1 MNMKSKKLVLIAL
14 FTIMLL
20 KITSQNPNFGW
31 VKQVGGISA
40 YTYPNAITT
49 DKFGNNYSTG
59 VFTGT
64 VDLDPGP
71 GTFTMASTNPS
82 DYDAYIVKLNAS
94 GNFMWAKSF
103 KPATAIST
111 AIECTDIEVDDNGN
125 VILLGYYDKPVDFDP
140 SPATF
145 SLNALGNND
154 VFVCK
159 LDNSGNFVWAKQF
172 AGSTMSDYISCE
184 QALVVDNIGNITFS
198 GFYTGTIDFDP
209 NTVVNNFTSNGNED
223 IFICKL
229 NSLGNLIWAKS
240 IGGTLNDEAMT
251 LGIDGS
257 KNIIAGGRF
266 RSQVDFD
273 PNAGVTTYTAQ
284 GVIDSFVLKLDSL
297 GNFVWAN
304 PFGSSNS
311 SANDRAGNLVVKSN
325 GDVYVSDIFDYIVDF
340 DPSPATV
347 TLSPTGIADAYILKY
362 NANGSFAWVKQV
374 TGSGHMEPKA
384 MGLDFLG
391 NVYVTGY
398 YLGLNDC
405 DPGAGTYTITSSN
418 NSYFI
423 MKLDSNGVYSWAR
436 SIGESS
442 GGEKIGVA
450 VKIDPDGNI
459 YSTGYFSTNGIDFD
473 PDAGVTQ
480 LNLIGG
486 GYDAFIHKFNQCLAP
501 ILPTNT
507 TIASL
512 QSICSSANTTTLSAT
527 SNGTVTW
534 FNVPNAGSSLGSGTN
549 FVTPT
554 LSIGTHTFYAQ
565 ANTCT
570 ISLSRTPITVTVNT
584 NPTITLSSS
593 SSSICAGESATLI
606 VSGGG
611 TYSWTPAVS
620 SNSIAIVSPSITT
633 IYTVNAS
640 NNFNC
645 NNTSTI
651 TLNVNACV
659 GITENAG
666 HQFKIKIYPNPSNE
680 FITIESEKNF
690 NTISIKDLLGRELI
704 TISINSEN
712 IYRLRIADL
721 LPGAYFISV
730 NNEST
735 TNTYK
740 IIKQ

>member
-1 MNMKSKKLVLIAL
+1 MKKLKIVLLAVFAIVL
-14 FTIMLL
+14 FNAY
-20 KITSQNPNFGW
+20 SQNPTFGW
-31 VKQVGGISA
+31 VKQVGGIGA
-40 YTYPNAITT
+40 YAYPYAITT

-59 VFTGT
+59 IFTGT

-103 KPATAIST
+103 KPTTNIYT

-125 VILLGYYDKPVDFDP
+125 VILLGYFDKPVDFDP

-172 AGSTMSDYISCE
+172 AGSTTSDYISCE
-184 QALVVDNIGNITFS
+184 QALVVDNIGNIAFS

-209 NTVVNNFTSNGNED
+209 STVVNNFTSNGNED
-223 IFICKL
+223 VFICKL

-257 KNIIAGGRF
+257 KNLIAGGRF

-273 PNAGVTTYTAQ
+273 PNSGVTTYTAQ

-311 SANDRAGNLVVKSN
+311 SANDKAGNLVVKSN
-325 GDVYVSDIFDYIVDF
+325 GDVYVSDYFDYVVDF
-340 DPSPATV
+340 DPSPATA
-347 TLSPTGIADAYILKY
+347 TLSPTGFSDAYILKF

-374 TGSGHMEPKA
+374 AGSGYIEPRS
-384 MGLDFLG
+384 MDLDFLG
-391 NVYVTGY
+391 NVYITGMY
-398 YLGLNDC
+398 SGLNDC
-405 DPGAGTYTITSSN
+405 DPGVGTYTINSSN
-418 NSYFI
+418 NAYFI
-423 MKLDSNGVYSWAR
+423 MKLDPNGVYSWAR

-450 VKIDPDGNI
+450 VKIDLNGNI
-459 YSTGYFSTNGIDFD
+459 YSTGYFNTNGVDFD

-501 ILPTNT
+501 LVPTNIT
-507 TIASL
+507 SSLL

-554 LSIGTHTFYAQ
+554 LSIGTHTFYAE

-570 ISLSRTPITVTVNT
+570 VSLSRTPITITVNP
-584 NPTITLSSS
+584 NPSVTLVSSS
-593 SSSICAGESATLI
+593 NSICAGESATLTAN
-606 VSGGG
+606 GGIN
-611 TYSWTPAVS
+611 YSWSSLTVFGPTVVVTPTT
-620 SNSIAIVSPSITT
+620 TT
-633 IYTVNAS
+633 IFTVNATNSFGCS
-640 NNFNC
+640 N
-645 NNTSTI
+645 TATI
-651 TLNVNACV
+651 TQLVNACV
-659 GITENAG
+659 GLKENS
-666 HQFKIKIYPNPSNE
+666 KLNELVSIYPNPAKDV
-680 FITIESEKNF
+680 FTIRSANVIEEVTVTDIVGTKIAQYYFDSDMKEPSIGIQNFTVGIYFVTIKSDKNQT
-690 NTISIKDLLGRELI
+690 TIKL
-704 TISINSEN
+704 
-712 IYRLRIADL
+712 
-721 LPGAYFISV
+721 
-730 NNEST
+730 
-735 TNTYK
+735 
-740 IIKQ
+740 IKQ